1 MTVSEYKNEIKG
13 KRVGV
18 LGLGISNMP
27 LVDFLVSAGAVV
39 TARDKKERADA
50 LSKYEKLEQM
60 GVRIVCGENYM
71 QGLDDEIIF
80 RSPGIRPDVPEI
92 AAATANGA
100 VLTSEMELFF
110 ELCPCHIIAVTGS
123 DGKTTT
129 TTITS
134 ELLKAEGKT
143 VYVGG
148 NIGAPL
154 LPLVEKMKPD
164 DYAVVELSSFQLQT
178 MRKSPERCIITNI
191 TPNHLNWH
199 TGMDEYAEAKHN
211 IFKYQNEN
219 GYLVTNYLYDSV
231 KNLRSKGKTSLFSS
245 NGKPDTKTGVYIK
258 DEVITYYDENGE
270 VPVLDCRDIKIP
282 GRHNIENYMAAY
294 CVLYDIVS
302 AKTLKEVASTFGGV
316 KHRCEFVRELDG
328 VKYYNSSIDSSPT
341 RTIAALS
348 SFKEKVIVILGG
360 YDKNIPYEPLVLPLF
375 EHAKSAVLT
384 GATAEKIYKAIT
396 DNGEFE
402 KSGLEIYKE
411 SDFESAVNCA
421 RKIAKAGDTVILSPA
436 AASFDA
442 FENFEVRGDTFK
454 KIVNGFQK
462 G

>member
-1 MTVSEYKNEIKG
+1 MTVSEYKNKIKG

-39 TARDKKERADA
+39 TARDKKDRASA
-50 LSKYEKLEQM
+50 SEKYEKLESI
-60 GVRIVCGENYM
+60 GVNIVCGENYLE
-71 QGLDDEIIF
+71 GLDDEIIF

-92 AAATANGA
+92 AKAVANGA

-110 ELCPCHIIAVTGS
+110 DLCPCHIIAITGS

-134 ELLKAEGKT
+134 ELLRAEGKT
-143 VYVGG
+143 VYIGG
-148 NIGAPL
+148 DIGAPL

-211 IFKYQNEN
+211 IFKYQDKNS
-219 GYLVTNYLYDSV
+219 YLVTNYLYDSV
-231 KNLRSKGKTSLFSS
+231 KNLRSKGKTALFSS

-258 DEVITYYDENGE
+258 DDVITYYDENGE
-270 VPVLDCRDIKIP
+270 IPVLDCKDIKIP

-316 KHRCEFVRELDG
+316 KHRCEFVREYDG

-360 YDKNIPYEPLVLPLF
+360 YDKNIPYEPLVLPLL
-375 EHAKSAVLT
+375 EHAKAAVLT

-396 DNGEFE
+396 ENGEFE
-402 KSGLEIYKE
+402 KSGLEIYKQ

-421 RKIAKAGDTVILSPA
+421 KEIAKAGDTVILSPA

-454 KIVNGFQK
+454 KIVNGFKK